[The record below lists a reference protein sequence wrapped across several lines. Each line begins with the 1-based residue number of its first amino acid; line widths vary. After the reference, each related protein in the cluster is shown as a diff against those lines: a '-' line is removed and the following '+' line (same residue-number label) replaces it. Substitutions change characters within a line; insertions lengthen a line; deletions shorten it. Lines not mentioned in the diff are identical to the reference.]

1 MIISYNKEHK
11 EMLISLLENELVGKK
26 AIDLI
31 EKLVNNNWDKEKLI
45 EEYNSKDNN
54 EKNINK

>member
-1 MIISYNKEHK
+1 MIICYNKEHK